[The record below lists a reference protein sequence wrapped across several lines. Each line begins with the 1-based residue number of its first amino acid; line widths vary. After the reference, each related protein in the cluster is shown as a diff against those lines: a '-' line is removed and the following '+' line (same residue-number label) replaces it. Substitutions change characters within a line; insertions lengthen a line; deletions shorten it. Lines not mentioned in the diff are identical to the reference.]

1 MSEDGYEACAN
12 GSLLVVGDGLDASAV
27 FGQRPSSGHAVLE
40 VDRGCTMSHVS
51 IFRAS
56 APPFRLVSLPKQ
68 PRPVP
73 PRAGVCYA
81 YHSGGCRDFAHSREW
96 SEGCRGSQGS
106 PLPVMSR
113 RQPAV
118 PSRLSHTASHV
129 QQRTAFSSVSACR
142 RWSASV
148 ARVASMRLLKP
159 AASILNH
166 KQQRSRAPTSD
177 ALAVEMVMGGKGGGI
192 ARLLGSLCGCTG
204 AGVSVVSLSNNMRDR
219 VVGCD

>member
-1 MSEDGYEACAN
+1 M
-12 GSLLVVGDGLDASAV
+12 VGDGLDAGAIL
-27 FGQRPSSGHAVLE
+27 GQRPSSGHAILE

-51 IFRAS
+51 IFRVS
-56 APPFRLVSLPKQ
+56 APASRLMSLPKQ
-68 PRPVP
+68 LQPVP

-81 YHSGGCRDFAHSREW
+81 YRSAGCRDFAHSREW

-118 PSRLSHTASHV
+118 PSRLAHTSSHV
-129 QQRTAFSSVSACR
+129 QRTAFSSVSACR

-177 ALAVEMVMGGKGGGI
+177 ALAVEMVVEEEKRRYNEASG
-192 ARLLGSLCGCTG
+192 
-204 AGVSVVSLSNNMRDR
+204 
-219 VVGCD
+219 